1 MGKFRSPILWP
12 SLPPK
17 ISRFL
22 QDEDEDGRDAD
33 VSPAPSYNPET
44 KEISPLIEEQTQ
56 QIFLN
61 VEVLLR
67 EGGATMKDIV
77 RIRYVLKDISEWS
90 DCRRVLRRWLSAVRP
105 ATSVMQAI
113 LLDDKV
119 RIEVEVTARKTGQL
133 HNYAD

>member
-1 MGKFRSPILWP
+1 MDVESPKEGVLT
-12 SLPPK
+12 
-17 ISRFL
+17 SR
-22 QDEDEDGRDAD
+22 
-33 VSPAPSYNPET
+33 VSYNPET

-61 VEVLLR
+61 IEVLLR

-77 RIRYVLKDISEWS
+77 RIRYVLKDISEWK
-90 DCRRVLRRWLSAVRP
+90 DCRRVLRRWLGAVRP
-105 ATSVMQAI
+105 ASSVQQAI
-113 LLDDKV
+113 MLDDMV

>member
-1 MGKFRSPILWP
+1 MGFRFSMQRVRIFYFLHSLHMDVESPKEGVLT
-12 SLPPK
+12 
-17 ISRFL
+17 SR
-22 QDEDEDGRDAD
+22 
-33 VSPAPSYNPET
+33 VSYNPET

-61 VEVLLR
+61 IEVLLR

-77 RIRYVLKDISEWS
+77 RIRYVLKDISEWK
-90 DCRRVLRRWLSAVRP
+90 DCRRVLRRWLGAVRP
-105 ATSVMQAI
+105 ASSVQQAI
-113 LLDDKV
+113 MLDDMV